1 MRLTLPRVALAA
13 LVLLMP
19 PALYAFAQDQAPSS
33 AAPSSEPSSAPSN
46 EPSSAPADT
55 NPSSQP
61 PPADNGTITPKPA
74 DKHPRSATEIYQDL
88 DFFGQVFDRIRSEY
102 VDPPDEQAL
111 IRAAINGMLV
121 SLDPHSSYMDPAEFD
136 QTQQDTSG
144 QFGGLGIE
152 VTMEDGVIKVV
163 SPIDD
168 TPAAKAGILA
178 NDYIVELDGKSVQGV
193 SIDDAVAK
201 MKGPIGSKIK
211 LTVIREGQQK
221 PLYFELTRDT
231 IAQRVV
237 KWSMEGDVAVLRLA
251 RFTEQAYP
259 GIQKAI
265 KDIYEQNKGVAP
277 KGIILD
283 LRNNPGGLV
292 DQAVYVSDAFL
303 KEGAVVLTRGRT
315 DSESTRYDAKPDDLD
330 AKLAS
335 VPLVVLI
342 NGGSASAAEIVA
354 AGAQDHKRA
363 TLIGTRSFG
372 KGSVQSII
380 HMGDNGGIRLTTARY
395 YTPNNRSI
403 QAAGIQPDI
412 VITEN
417 IPDDL
422 KGRDEI
428 LGEAGLNGQIGGGT
442 EQTAT
447 TGSSVYVPP
456 DKKDDTQLQ
465 YAVKLIDGGETN
477 AAYPPKADG

>member
-1 MRLTLPRVALAA
+1 
-13 LVLLMP
+13 
-19 PALYAFAQDQAPSS
+19 
-33 AAPSSEPSSAPSN
+33 
-46 EPSSAPADT
+46 
-55 NPSSQP
+55 
-61 PPADNGTITPKPA
+61 
-74 DKHPRSATEIYQDL
+74 
-88 DFFGQVFDRIRSEY
+88 VFDRIRAEY

-111 IRAAINGMLV
+111 IRAAINGMLT
-121 SLDPHSSYMDPAEFD
+121 SLDPHSSYMDPAEFT

-152 VTMEDGVIKVV
+152 VTMEEGVIKVV

-168 TPAAKAGILA
+168 TPAQKAGILA
-178 NDYIVELDGKSVQGV
+178 NDYIVELDGKSVQGI

-201 MKGPIGSKIK
+201 MKGPVGTKIK

-259 GIQKAI
+259 GIKKAVQ
-265 KDIYEQNKGVAP
+265 DIYEQNKGVAP

-292 DQAVYVSDAFL
+292 DQAVYVADAFL

-330 AKLAS
+330 AKLAD
-335 VPLVVLI
+335 VPLIVLI

-354 AGAQDHKRA
+354 GALQDHKRA
-363 TLIGTRSFG
+363 TVVGTRSFG

-380 HMGDNGGIRLTTARY
+380 PLGADGAMRLTTARY

-412 VITEN
+412 TITQDV
-417 IPDDL
+417 PDEF

-428 LGEAGLNGQIGGGT
+428 LGEAALPGQIGGGT
-442 EQTAT
+442 EEKAT
-447 TGSSVYVPP
+447 VGSSVYVPAEA
-456 DKKDDTQLQ
+456 DKDNQLQ
-465 YAVKLIDGGETN
+465 FALKLINGEETN
-477 AAYPPKADG
+477 PAYPPKLDSAAS